1 MKNRYFYS
9 PSGAL
14 ITLIFLLFSITISAQ
29 DIQSQALKFGRVL
42 RLVDA
47 FYVDTANVN
56 KLTENAIVDLLGR
69 LDPHSVYITKSEVE
83 EMNQPLEGNFEGIGI
98 SFSIIQD
105 TLIVMTTIPGG
116 PSEKVGLRPGDRI
129 IKVDAKNITSIALK
143 TQDVYGLLRGN
154 KGTTVNLKIRRKGE
168 ANPLDFTII
177 RDKIPIYSLDAAFL
191 LNKETAFVKLN
202 RFSATTIE
210 EYSSAMKKLEKEGKI
225 KNLVLD
231 LRGNGGGYL
240 GAAYDLAN
248 QFLEANK
255 LIVYTEGSHS
265 PRKDYMSNV
274 NGDFLKGNL
283 IILIDEG
290 TASASEI
297 VSGAIQDWDR
307 GVIIGR
313 RSFGKGLVQ
322 QPFALN
328 DGSMIRLTTAHYYT
342 PAGRNIQKPYKDN
355 LENYRN
361 DYVKRFERGELFS
374 KDSIS
379 HADSLMTKTLVTKR
393 KVFSGGGIVPDIFVP
408 LDTSVHYTYFNTLI
422 RKNIFFPY
430 VVSYI
435 DQNRNELLRKYPDFQ
450 KFRANFVVSSSMLN
464 DLMILGE
471 KSGVKKDEKSV
482 NLMQNLIF
490 RQIRALIAR
499 DLYDPGNYYRI
510 MVEDDTEIK
519 KAMELLA
526 DPASYARYLNR

>member
-1 MKNRYFYS
+1 MWT
-9 PSGAL
+9 A
-14 ITLIFLLFSITISAQ
+14 ITIFLLSLPQYLAAQ
-29 DIQSQALKFGRVL
+29 DFQSQAVKFGRVL
-42 RLVDA
+42 RLVEA
-47 FYVDTANVN
+47 FYVDTTNVN
-56 KLTENAIVDLLGR
+56 KLTENAIIDLLGR

-105 TLIVMTTIPGG
+105 TLTVMTTIPGG
-116 PSEKVGLRPGDRI
+116 PSEKVGLHPGDRI
-129 IKVDAKNITSIALK
+129 IRVGSKNITSIGLK
-143 TQDVYGLLRGN
+143 TQDVFGLLRGN
-154 KGTTVNLKIRRKGE
+154 KGTIVNLTIIRKGVS
-168 ANPLDFTII
+168 APLDYTIV

-191 LNKETAFVKLN
+191 LNKETAFIKLN
-202 RFSATTIE
+202 RFSATTID
-210 EYSSAMKKLEKEGKI
+210 EYTTAMKKLEKEGRI

-240 GAAYDLAN
+240 GAAYELAN

-255 LIVYTEGSHS
+255 LIVYTEGIHS
-265 PRKDYMSNV
+265 PRKDYLSTT

-307 GVIIGR
+307 GVLIGR

-322 QPFALN
+322 QQFALN

-342 PAGRNIQKPYKDN
+342 PAGRNIQKPYKEDP
-355 LENYRN
+355 ENYRN
-361 DYVKRFERGELFS
+361 DYINRYERGELFN
-374 KDSIS
+374 KDSIPN
-379 HADSLMTKTLVTKR
+379 ADSLMSKTLVTKR

-408 LDTSVHYTYFNTLI
+408 LDTSVHYTYFNTLV
-422 RKNIFFPY
+422 RKNIFFPF

-435 DQNRNELLRKYPDFQ
+435 DQHRNELLANYPDFQ
-450 KFRANFVVSSSMLN
+450 SFRNKFEVAPALL
-464 DLMILGE
+464 DELMALGE
-471 KSGVKKDEKSV
+471 KSGVKKDEKSMKILQSV
-482 NLMQNLIF
+482 IF

-499 DLYDPGNYYRI
+499 DLYDPGTYFLI
-510 MVEDDTEIK
+510 MTEDDPEVK
-519 KAMELLA
+519 KAIEILS
-526 DPASYARYLNR
+526 DPKAYARYLNR